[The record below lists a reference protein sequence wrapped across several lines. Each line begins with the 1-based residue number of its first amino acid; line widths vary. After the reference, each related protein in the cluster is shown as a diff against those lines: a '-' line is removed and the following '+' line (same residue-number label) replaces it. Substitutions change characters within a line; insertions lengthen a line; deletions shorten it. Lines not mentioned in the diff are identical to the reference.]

1 MKHDSQSQ
9 GYYFFNEMKL
19 KLKMHVLGHKQWK
32 RGGKVDYLSRIIVCV
47 KGFHAYKI
55 FHSKP
60 ILPLP
65 LKYVTCSSTLNK
77 PNKKQEE
84 KNQRISNFFSNLYK
98 IYWSTKKN
106 ELYNNCTACISY
118 SSTCCISPLVI
129 YS

>member
-19 KLKMHVLGHKQWK
+19 KLKTHVLGHKQWK

-77 PNKKQEE
+77 NKK
-84 KNQRISNFFSNLYK
+84 KK
-98 IYWSTKKN
+98 IKESPT
-106 ELYNNCTACISY
+106 
-118 SSTCCISPLVI
+118 SSVI
-129 YS
+129 YTKSTDLQKKMNFTITAQLVSATRQHAVSHPS

>member
-9 GYYFFNEMKL
+9 GHYFFNEMKL

-77 PNKKQEE
+77 NKK
-84 KNQRISNFFSNLYK
+84 KK
-98 IYWSTKKN
+98 IKESPT
-106 ELYNNCTACISY
+106 
-118 SSTCCISPLVI
+118 SSVI
-129 YS
+129 YTKSTDLQKKMNFTITAQLVSATRQHAVSHPS